1 MKPKAPKKK
10 DPKPNCKTGEV
21 RSDSLKERLDAQYN
35 ELSKFIDKDILAFYG
50 IKKRIIKLND

>member
-21 RSDSLKERLDAQYN
+21 RYGGYEEILTNSNFGEFKILFSIESIKEIKNR
-35 ELSKFIDKDILAFYG
+35 FI
-50 IKKRIIKLND
+50 